1 MHPLPIY
8 QVIFYFFSFVL
19 VASTFMVVI
28 SQGPVKSVLFLILAF
43 VASSVIWIMI
53 QAEFLALVLVFVY
66 VGAVMTLFLF
76 IVMML
81 NIKSIKSEGFV
92 RYMPFAVIVFILFI
106 GLIVGAFM
114 RSKIGIGAEIPH
126 YPVSYSNTQ
135 ELGVLLY
142 SQYFYPLEIAGAILL
157 AAIVSAIALAFSGR
171 KFGTKTQNI
180 SDQHMASKESS
191 IRIVKMKSEKP

>member
-1 MHPLPIY
+1 MHPLPVY
-8 QVIFYFFSFVL
+8 QVIFYVFSFVL

-28 SQGPVKSVLFLILAF
+28 SQSPVKSVLFLILAF

-81 NIKSIKSEGFV
+81 NIESIKSEGFV

-106 GLIVGAFM
+106 GLIIGAFM
-114 RSKIGIGAEIPH
+114 RSKIGLGAEILH
-126 YPVSYSNTQ
+126 HPVSYSNTK
-135 ELGVLLY
+135 ELGVVLY